1 MKKINLVVAGVL
13 AVSASHLFAQTAAP
27 AAEPA
32 AAAAPA
38 PTPDWTITG
47 NMALSSDY
55 RTRGISQTDKGPAL
69 SGGFDIAHSS
79 GFYIGNWNS
88 NIDSTY
94 YNGAN
99 LEMDIW
105 AGFRGTVG
113 DVGYDIGAF
122 YYYYPGSG
130 SGGAGS
136 GLPGI
141 DNKEIYVGASY
152 GPVSARVY
160 IPIGDF
166 FSAERIYPGTGSA
179 DGSYY
184 VDVSGSQSVGD
195 GFTLIAHVG
204 YQKLEGA
211 ARITQTSGSVAN
223 DYWDWKLGGSYTFS
237 TGYVVSLVYIDTSI
251 DFKPYASSRNISGAT
266 GVLSVSRTF

>member
-38 PTPDWTITG
+38 PTPDWTISG

-55 RTRGISQTDKGPAL
+55 RTRGISQTDKMPAL

-79 GFYIGNWNS
+79 GFYVGNWNS
-88 NIDSTY
+88 NIDSDY
-94 YNGAN
+94 YTGAN
-99 LEMDIW
+99 LEMDFW

-130 SGGAGS
+130 SGSGT

-141 DNKEIYVGASY
+141 DEKEIYVGASY

-166 FSAERIYPGTGSA
+166 FSAEKLFPGTGSA

-184 VDVSGSQSVGD
+184 VDVSGSQGVGD
-195 GFTLIAHVG
+195 GFALIAHVG
-204 YQKLEGA
+204 YQKLKGA
-211 ARITQTSGSVAN
+211 AKITQTSGSVAN
-223 DYWDWKLGGSYTFS
+223 DYWDWKLGGSYTFG
-237 TGYVVSLVYIDTSI
+237 TGYVVTLVYIDTSI
-251 DFKPYASSRNISGAT
+251 NFKPYASSRNVSGAT